1 MGENCTIPTEELTLI
16 FNMMQQIFAA
26 ALIATASAVSLNGDT
41 FDAGIAG
48 KAAFIKFQAPW

>member
-1 MGENCTIPTEELTLI
+1 MGTLI

>member
-1 MGENCTIPTEELTLI
+1 MYS
-16 FNMMQQIFAA
+16 QILSLCALVAA
-26 ALIATASAVSLNGDT
+26 ASAVSLNGDT